1 MELSEKFC
9 DKCTQQREENNKL
22 HLINSRKQD
31 ENVKL
36 LFDLSL
42 AKAEYDKEQQLRLQ
56 IEKQLT
62 DTNAVLEQ
70 VRRSRA
76 KRELLRAKKKKRTHR
91 CSSQAVRHES
101 QVHHVIIPRCCC
113 SFHLAL
119 SLSIDL
125 LSFSCPLW
133 CRKSR
138 RPKQATAT

>member
-9 DKCTQQREENNKL
+9 DKCSQQREENNKL
-22 HLINSRKQD
+22 HLLNSRKQA

-70 VRRSRA
+70 VREPRAYELSRE
-76 KRELLRAKKKKRTHR
+76 KRPIVARIGRFSAAG
-91 CSSQAVRHES
+91 CS
-101 QVHHVIIPRCCC
+101 
-113 SFHLAL
+113 
-119 SLSIDL
+119 
-125 LSFSCPLW
+125 
-133 CRKSR
+133 
-138 RPKQATAT
+138 T